1 MITDINSE
9 DRAVQ
14 QTFAEYLHQ
23 KLGWDS
29 LYAWNQES
37 FGPDSLLGR
46 ESMREVVLARDLR
59 TAIEKLNADLP
70 ASAVDEAVRKLTG
83 YNFARSTLQHNQEF
97 YKWIREGVPVTFKD
111 KQGRTVNRDA
121 RVINFRDQTD
131 NRFLVVRELKIQG
144 LRSPHYNRRADLV
157 CFINGL
163 PLVFIELKNVWTN
176 IRNGFDQNLSDYR
189 DTIPH
194 AFYHNAFLVV
204 SNGDEAKYGSL
215 TSPWDHFYEWKRND
229 EDDDTLQAR
238 AMLDGM
244 FAKEKLL
251 DLIENFIIFDQ
262 SKAGQTRKVVARN
275 HQVLGVNRAV
285 ASVIH
290 QELLKKEFPKEERLR
305 YRVATVEV
313 PTREKEQVATEDAV
327 AEKPARKMRAVEL
340 PLIER
345 AHPDL
350 GRLGVFWHTQ
360 GSGKSYSM
368 VFFAEKVRRVV
379 PGNFTFLV
387 MTDRDDLDDQ
397 IYKTFIG
404 TGVCNEKTPR
414 ASSAKALEKILGENH
429 RFAFTLIQKFRRDE
443 IPKEPYSTRDDII
456 VISDEAHRTQAGKLA
471 RNLRIAL
478 PNAAFIGFTGTPL
491 LGDTDYLTKRIFG
504 TYVSTYNFKR
514 AEEDG
519 ATVKLVYENRGEKLG
534 LRRIDLNDAIA
545 EKIEEADLDD
555 DAMAKIEK
563 LLGKSYEV
571 ITADERLDRIAEDF
585 VQHCTARWETGK
597 MMLVCIDKVTCARMY
612 ARIIPRWVAKA
623 ADIRNKAAAFTD
635 QIGRVSDAIVRG
647 ALAEQRDKL
656 LAQADWMD
664 ETLIQIV
671 ISESQREV
679 AEFKKWDFDIK
690 PHRAIIKEG
699 FATPDGKRIDV
710 ETAFKKE
717 DHPFR
722 VAIVCA
728 MWLTGFDVESL
739 ATLYIDKPMR
749 AHTLMQ
755 AIARANRV
763 APGKDCGIIVD
774 YNGMLGSLRK
784 ALADYAA
791 ADPAGETGDP
801 LEPIEDRIAALIDAI
816 ESAEDHLNSLGFDV
830 ARFEDAAG
838 FDRIEA
844 IKDAVEA
851 VRVNEEAKRSF
862 EILAM
867 EVIKRFRA
875 LNMEPSV
882 YQFAERRDN
891 MEAIYKKLLQ
901 KRTVVDVTDVLKE
914 LHKIVNEAIGTAGP
928 GDDHAEGLMLD
939 LSAID
944 FEKLKEEFA
953 KNGKRKRSAVQDVAD
968 LLEQKLQ
975 QMIATNPL
983 RMDYYKKY
991 QEIIADYNREKDRV
1005 TIEET
1010 FRRLLELNAQLD
1022 DEQKAAVAQ
1031 GLKDDE
1037 QYLFELLQRD
1047 DLSKADRERLKQGS
1061 RQLLDAL
1068 KQMIQPMHDWWEKE
1082 QTRAEVEVEI
1092 LDRVFDVIPM
1102 PPYTEEEAQGFAT
1115 EIYNYIWQRS
1125 AAGAFP
1131 AAAVA

>member
-1 MITDINSE
+1 MTPS
-9 DRAVQ
+9 
-14 QTFAEYLHQ
+14 
-23 KLGWDS
+23 
-29 LYAWNQES
+29 
-37 FGPDSLLGR
+37 
-46 ESMREVVLARDLR
+46 R
-59 TAIEKLNADLP
+59 T
-70 ASAVDEAVRKLTG
+70 R
-83 YNFARSTLQHNQEF
+83 
-97 YKWIREGVPVTFKD
+97 
-111 KQGRTVNRDA
+111 
-121 RVINFRDQTD
+121 
-131 NRFLVVRELKIQG
+131 
-144 LRSPHYNRRADLV
+144 
-157 CFINGL
+157 
-163 PLVFIELKNVWTN
+163 
-176 IRNGFDQNLSDYR
+176 
-189 DTIPH
+189 
-194 AFYHNAFLVV
+194 FYHNAFLVV

-229 EDDDTLQAR
+229 EEQDELQAR

-251 DLIENFIIFDQ
+251 DLIENFVLFDQ

-285 ASVIH
+285 ASVVR
-290 QELLKKEFPKEERLR
+290 QEELKEQIPKEKRLQH
-305 YRVATVEV
+305 RVAMIEV
-313 PTREKEQVATEDAV
+313 ADRAKEKAAQDNALA
-327 AEKPARKMRAVEL
+327 AEGKAKYRKSVEL

-397 IYKTFIG
+397 IYKTFVG
-404 TGVCNEKTPR
+404 TGICNEKTPR

-429 RFAFTLIQKFRRDE
+429 RFVFTLVQKFRRDKPPE
-443 IPKEPYSTRDDII
+443 EPYSERDDII

-471 RNLRIAL
+471 RNMRIAL

-491 LGDTDYLTKRIFG
+491 LGDADYLTKRIFG
-504 TYVSTYNFKR
+504 SYVSTYNFKR

-585 VQHCTARWETGK
+585 VQHCSARWETGK
-597 MMLVCIDKVTCARMY
+597 MLLVCIDKVTCARMY
-612 ARIIPRWVAKA
+612 ERIIPRWQAKS
-623 ADIRNKAAAFTD
+623 ADVRAKAAAFDD
-635 QIGRVSDAIVRG
+635 QIQRVSDAIVKG

-664 ETLIQIV
+664 KTLIQIV
-671 ISESQREV
+671 ISEQQGEV
-679 AEFKKWDFDIK
+679 ADFRKWDFDIK
-690 PHRAIIKEG
+690 PHRAVIKEG
-699 FATPDGKRIDV
+699 FATADGKRIDV
-710 ETAFKKE
+710 ESAFKKE
-717 DHPFR
+717 DHPFS

-739 ATLYIDKPMR
+739 STLYIDKPMR

-763 APGKDCGIIVD
+763 APGKDCGVIVD

-784 ALADYAA
+784 ALADYAE
-791 ADPAGETGDP
+791 ADPGGDTGDP

-816 ESAEDHLNSLGFDV
+816 ESAEAHVIDLGFDMS
-830 ARFEDAAG
+830 RFDDATG

-851 VRVNEEAKRSF
+851 VRVNEESKRSY

-875 LNMEPSV
+875 LNMEPTV

-891 MEAIYKKLLQ
+891 IEAIYKKLLQ
-901 KRTVVDVTDVLKE
+901 KRTVADVTDVLKE

-928 GDDHAEGLMLD
+928 GDDHAEGLTLD

-953 KNGKRKRSAVQDVAD
+953 KKGKRKRSTVQDIAD
-968 LLEQKLQ
+968 LLEQRLAKL
-975 QMIATNPL
+975 IERNPL
-983 RMDYYKKY
+983 RMDFYKKY
-991 QEIIADYNREKDRV
+991 QEIIADYNREKDRT

-1010 FRRLLELNAQLD
+1010 FRRLMELNAELD
-1022 DEQKAAVAQ
+1022 DEQKAAVAE
-1031 GLKDDE
+1031 GLVDEE

-1061 RQLLDAL
+1061 RQLLTAL
-1068 KQMIQPMHDWWEKE
+1068 KEIIEPMHDWWEKE

-1092 LDRVFDVIPM
+1092 LDKIFEVIPM
-1102 PPYTEEEAQGFAT
+1102 PPYSEEDAQSFAV

-1125 AAGAFP
+1125 AAGSFP
-1131 AAAVA
+1131 AIGVST